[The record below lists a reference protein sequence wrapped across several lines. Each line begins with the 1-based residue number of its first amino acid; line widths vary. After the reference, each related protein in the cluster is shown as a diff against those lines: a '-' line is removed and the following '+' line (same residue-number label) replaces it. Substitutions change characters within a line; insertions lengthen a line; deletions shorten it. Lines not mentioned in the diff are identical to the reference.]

1 MKKTIYIK
9 GMHCASCEMIIK
21 DRVEN
26 IKWVHVQKISAKNG
40 KLDLDITNEN
50 LLKKVNEEIQ
60 KAGYTPTTEPTQ
72 PTEQNKKTETIIMA
86 GIVIFL
92 LILLGN
98 KLNITQHIPSW
109 DGKISYGIAL
119 LTGLI
124 ASVST
129 CLAIVGS
136 IVLGF
141 WAYADNTR
149 WTKWLLKT
157 HLSFHL
163 GRIGGFFVGG
173 AILGLLGQTFSLS
186 LNMTSIVTIIVG
198 IIVVRMGLHIL
209 KIVPSISSLGVHLP
223 KKRTENI
230 LTTKNP
236 LFAPIVGALTFFLP
250 CGFTLSMQLIAITSG
265 NSLQGGLIMAIFA
278 LGTVPV
284 LFGLWLGSSYIKEK
298 KFTLL
303 HTIIGAI
310 IIFFGIFMINNGRT
324 LLWTTGQKPVQEE
337 FSSNIPYETIQVE
350 HDGYQTIPEKILL
363 QAGKNYELIITPRSN
378 GRGCM
383 VNMIIPKLDRTIRP
397 IKKGEPIVY
406 RFTNIQKGQ
415 YAIVCGTMGMYQGQI
430 LVQ

>member
-21 DRVEN
+21 DRVED
-26 IKWVHVQKISAKNG
+26 IKWVQVQKISAKNG
-40 KLDLDITNEN
+40 KLDVEVNNEN
-50 LLKKVNEEIQ
+50 LLKKINEEIK
-60 KAGYTPTTEPTQ
+60 KAGYIPTTEPIQ
-72 PTEQNKKTETIIMA
+72 PTEQNKKIETGILA

-98 KLNITQHIPSW
+98 KLNIAQHIPSW

-119 LTGLI
+119 LTGI
-124 ASVST
+124 VASVST

-141 WAYADNTR
+141 WTYADNTR

-157 HLSFHL
+157 HLSFHA
-163 GRIGGFFVGG
+163 GRIVGFFVGG

-223 KKRTENI
+223 KKRTEKI

-250 CGFTLSMQLIAITSG
+250 CGFTLSMQLVAITSG
-265 NSLQGGLIMAIFA
+265 NFLQGWLIMAIFA
-278 LGTVPV
+278 LGTMPV
-284 LFGLWLGSSYIKEK
+284 LFALWLGSSYIKEK
-298 KFTLL
+298 KFTFL
-303 HTIIGAI
+303 HTIVWAI

-324 LLWTTGQKPVQEE
+324 LLWTTPQKPAQEE
-337 FSSNIPYETIQVE
+337 FSSNITYETIHVE
-350 HDGYQTIPEKILL
+350 HDGYQTIPEKSLL
-363 QAGKNYELIITPRSN
+363 QAGKNYELIITPNSN
-378 GRGCM
+378 GKGCM
-383 VNMIIPKLDRTIRP
+383 INMLIPKLDRTIRP
-397 IKKGEPIVY
+397 IKKDQPIVY

>member
-21 DRVEN
+21 DRVED
-26 IKWVHVQKISAKNG
+26 IKWVQVQKISAKNG
-40 KLDLDITNEN
+40 KLDVEVNNEN
-50 LLKKVNEEIQ
+50 LLKKINEEIK
-60 KAGYTPTTEPTQ
+60 KAGYIPTTEPAQ
-72 PTEQNKKTETIIMA
+72 PTEQYKKIGTGILA

-98 KLNITQHIPSW
+98 KLNIAQHIPSW

-141 WAYADNTR
+141 WTYADNTR

-157 HLSFHL
+157 HLSFHA

-173 AILGLLGQTFSLS
+173 AILGLVGQTFSLS

-223 KKRTENI
+223 KKRTEKI

-250 CGFTLSMQLIAITSG
+250 CGFTLSMQLVAITSG
-265 NSLQGGLIMAIFA
+265 NSLQGWLIMAMFA
-278 LGTVPV
+278 LGTMPV
-284 LFGLWLGSSYIKEK
+284 LFALWLGSSYIKEK
-298 KFTLL
+298 KFTFL
-303 HTIIGAI
+303 HTIVWAI

-324 LLWTTGQKPVQEE
+324 LLWAAPQKPVQEE
-337 FSSNIPYETIQVE
+337 FSSNITYETIHVE

-363 QAGKNYELIITPRSN
+363 QAGKNYELIITPNSN
-378 GRGCM
+378 GKGCM
-383 VNMIIPKLDRTIRP
+383 INMLIPKLDRTIRP
-397 IKKGEPIVY
+397 IKKDQPIVY

>member
-26 IKWVHVQKISAKNG
+26 IKGVQVENISAKNG
-40 KLDLDITNEN
+40 KLDLEIVNEN
-50 LLKKVNEEIQ
+50 LLKKINEEIK
-60 KAGYTPTTEPTQ
+60 KAGYTSTTEPTQ
-72 PTEQNKKTETIIMA
+72 PTEQNKKIGTLIIA
-86 GIVIFL
+86 SIVIL
-92 LILLGN
+92 LLVLLGN
-98 KLNITQHIPSW
+98 KLNIAQHIPSG

-141 WAYADNTR
+141 GAYADNTKG
-149 WTKWLLKT
+149 TKGLLKT
-157 HLSFHL
+157 HLSFHA

-186 LNMTSIVTIIVG
+186 LNMTSMVTIIVG
-198 IIVVRMGLHIL
+198 IIVVRMGLYIL
-209 KIVPSISSLGVHLP
+209 KIVPSISSFGVHLP
-223 KKRTENI
+223 KKRTEKI

-250 CGFTLSMQLIAITSG
+250 CGFTLSMQLVAITSG
-265 NSLQGGLIMAIFA
+265 NPLQGGLIMAIFA
-278 LGTVPV
+278 LGTMPV
-284 LFGLWLGSSYIKEK
+284 LFALGLGSSYIKEK

-324 LLWTTGQKPVQEE
+324 LLGTAPQKPVQEE
-337 FSSNIPYETIQVE
+337 FSSNIAYETIHIE

-363 QAGKNYELIITPRSN
+363 QAGKNYELIITPNSN

-383 VNMIIPKLDRTIRP
+383 VNMLIPKLDRTIRP
-397 IKKGEPIVY
+397 IKKDLPIVY